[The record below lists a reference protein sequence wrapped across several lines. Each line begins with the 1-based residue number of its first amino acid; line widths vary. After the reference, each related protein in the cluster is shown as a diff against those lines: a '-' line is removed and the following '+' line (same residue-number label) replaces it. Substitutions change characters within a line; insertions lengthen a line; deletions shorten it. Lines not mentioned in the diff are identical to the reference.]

1 MKPEYIRE
9 TMKPE
14 GRKIINFPNKR
25 DCHPKKGYVNWWEN
39 IGKMISRKTRKQKT
53 AADVASKVTKEK
65 CNGCKWL
72 IEFSE
77 HEVSCLNSR
86 LCINYS
92 EWKEKL

>member
-1 MKPEYIRE
+1 MGNTI
-9 TMKPE
+9 
-14 GRKIINFPNKR
+14 
-25 DCHPKKGYVNWWEN
+25 
-39 IGKMISRKTRKQKT
+39 
-53 AADVASKVTKEK
+53 ADIASKVTKEK

-92 EWKEKL
+92 EYEEKL